1 MDKIINLHAYKTRYF
16 NWVIAQPKKV
26 ILLSLLVVLSMGFG
40 VTKVHKE
47 SSVDAFVPQDH
58 PAAIARDRAADIF
71 GLEDPIVVGLV
82 APKNTS
88 AFTPANIETLRRI
101 EQQIRTLSNVK
112 KQNFISILNESAIR
126 GDNGDLIVQRIV
138 PDGPVSMQVATQAFD
153 RVNSMSMMKGLLASQ
168 NGDTLTLIVP
178 VYDANH
184 ATQTYREVLAIA
196 NAESRPSLAVHV
208 TGVASMNGR
217 LALMVT
223 QDTAIFIPVA
233 IVVALLIVWAALR
246 NLRGL
251 IGPLYIIASAAAI
264 TIGIM
269 GWLGAEYYLITTALP
284 VIIMAIA
291 IADSLHISTIF
302 LHKCRTQTDQSRQ
315 QNLLDALNHTYLPI
329 TLTTITT
336 VAGFTGLALGSTMQ
350 PIAEFA
356 WFAAIGALMA
366 WVLSLTA
373 LPAIIILTNLNSLPK
388 EGVTEF
394 TFVDKCIKTITVQA
408 FNKPVLT
415 LGVAALLIVVM
426 GYLALQAT
434 FDYQRQS
441 YFQSNEQ
448 VKIADVTLNERLSG
462 LNFLDVVVSAQQPGD
477 LMTPEAMQ
485 AIDDLQKRLS
495 QQPFVAKTTS
505 VAEYMSLMH
514 SVLTGAPNG
523 SFPSAQNAPAQYM
536 FLYESSGD
544 PGDFSEEI
552 DFNYQHALIRSQL
565 TSDRFS
571 EVKDTVHYFDEITRK
586 WSLETGLEASVSGR
600 VAVNVGWMSLLAESH
615 FRGLGLAILF
625 VFTSSLLVFRSFGK
639 ALLSLVPIATGVL
652 FTYAAM
658 GALNIDI
665 APATSMTAAISTGL
679 GVDFAI
685 HLIWG
690 VGQAR
695 RRGASTKEAFV
706 GNYLIIAR
714 ACLFSAVALALA
726 LFVVCLSSAPP
737 LQWFGALV
745 GFAAIGSLVGA
756 IILIPALYS
765 LFRTQPQLINV
776 KGTY

>member
-1 MDKIINLHAYKTRYF
+1 MANIINLQSYKNRYF
-16 NWVIAQPKKV
+16 NWVIEQPKTV
-26 ILLSLLVVLSMGFG
+26 ISLSLLLVLIMGFG
-40 VTKVHKE
+40 ITKVHKE
-47 SSVDAFVPQDH
+47 SSVDAFVPQNH
-58 PAAIARDRAADIF
+58 PAALARDRAAELF
-71 GLEDPIVVGLV
+71 GLEDPIIVGLV

-88 AFTPANIETLRRI
+88 VFTPENIETLRRI
-101 EQQIRTLSNVK
+101 EEQIGMLPNVK
-112 KQNFISILNESAIR
+112 KQNFISILNENAIR
-126 GDNGDLIVQRIV
+126 GDNGDLIVERIV
-138 PDGPVSMQVATQAFD
+138 PDGPVSMQVAKQAFE

-184 ATQTYREVLAIA
+184 ATETYQEVLAIA
-196 NAESRPSLAVHV
+196 NAESRPSLEVHV

-217 LALMVT
+217 LALMLT
-223 QDTAIFIPVA
+223 QDTAKFIPAA
-233 IVVALLIVWAALR
+233 IVMALLVVWAALR

-251 IGPLYIIASAAAI
+251 IGPFYIIAGSAAM
-264 TIGIM
+264 TIGVM
-269 GWLGAEYYLITTALP
+269 GWSGAQYYLITTALP

-291 IADSLHISTIF
+291 IADSLHISTVF
-302 LHKCRTQTDQSRQ
+302 LHKCRVKTTKSRQ
-315 QNLLDALNHTYLPI
+315 QNLLDTLNHTYLPI

-336 VAGFTGLALGSTMQ
+336 AAGFTGLALGSTMQ
-350 PIAEFA
+350 PISEFS
-356 WFAAIGALMA
+356 WFAAVGALMA

-373 LPAIIILTNLNSLPK
+373 LPAIIILTNLHSQAK
-388 EGVTEF
+388 EGVPEF
-394 TFVDKCIKTITVQA
+394 TLVDKCIRAVTVQA
-408 FNKPVLT
+408 FDKPILT
-415 LGVAALLIVVM
+415 SSLAALYIFVM
-426 GYLALQAT
+426 SYFALQAT

-441 YFQSNEQ
+441 YFKNNEQ

-462 LNFLDVVVSAQQPGD
+462 LNFLDVVVSGKQHGD
-477 LMTPEAMQ
+477 LMTPKAMQ
-485 AIDDLQKRLS
+485 DINNLQTALS

-523 SFPSAQNAPAQYM
+523 SFPSAKNAPAQYM

-615 FRGLGLAILF
+615 FRGLWLAILF
-625 VFTSSLLVFRSFGK
+625 VFISSLLVFRSFWK

-658 GALNIDI
+658 GVLKIDI

-690 VGQAR
+690 VGQER
-695 RRGASTKEAFV
+695 KRGANTKEAFI

-745 GFAAIGSLVGA
+745 ASAAIGSLVGA
-756 IILIPALYS
+756 IVIIPALYS
-765 LFRTQPQLINV
+765 LFKTQPLLVDV